1 MRELEGN
8 APKYLTDAVGSLQR
22 LDIGRGFILLVLVP
36 VQFPEERELAGQV
49 ADGLQIA
56 VGQPED
62 ATAERMSLAI

>member
-1 MRELEGN
+1 MRKLESD
-8 APKYLTDAVGSLQR
+8 APKYLTDAVCRLEG

-36 VQFPEERELAGQV
+36 VQFPEERELAGQL

-62 ATAERMSLAI
+62 AVGLHERHG